1 MPPVVAPMGGSGV
14 SAAAPHRFVALD
26 SWRGI
31 AALGVV
37 MHHIAGDHG
46 VVSMEWHGALGM
58 CVDFFFVLSGFVIAG
73 AYGER
78 LAGGYPVR
86 SFLWLR
92 LGRIYP
98 MHVVVL
104 LIYIAVELVLAILG
118 WTHGGR
124 PSFTGTREP
133 SAILPTL
140 LLVQAFTMPGQ
151 DSWNIQSW
159 SISVE
164 LWLYVVWALTWRLIG
179 RAAVP
184 LTVLV
189 AATLMVIAVFRPE
202 WLGQQMWAVRGFA
215 GFGLG
220 MGTWWLHERIGAREL
235 GTRMATALELA
246 FVAAAAA
253 AVVPFAPLIVAD
265 PVFAG
270 LVTVFA
276 FQRGAVSR
284 LLLRAPFVLV
294 GTISYSLYMIHGFV
308 LGRCFDVLAA
318 IEHFSGAT
326 LVGKTWFGSGML
338 VTGTLVTNLLT
349 CAMMAASVAVG
360 WLFWRFVENPAR
372 AWSRNH
378 ADTVTGHYPE
388 AAPT

>member
-1 MPPVVAPMGGSGV
+1 MSNT
-14 SAAAPHRFVALD
+14 HRFVALD

-46 VVSMEWHGALGM
+46 VVSMEWHAALGL

-78 LAGGYPVR
+78 LAGGFSIR
-86 SFLWLR
+86 TFLWLR

-104 LIYIAVELVLAILG
+104 LIYIAVELILAILG

-124 PSFTGTREP
+124 HAFTGTREM

-151 DSWNIQSW
+151 ESWNIQSW

-164 LWLYVVWALTWRLIG
+164 LWLYVVWACAWRLTG
-179 RAAVP
+179 RWAILLA
-184 LTVLV
+184 VLV
-189 AATLMVIAVFRPE
+189 SAALMAIAAFRPE
-202 WLGQQMWAVRGFA
+202 WLGAQMWAVRGFS

-220 MGTWWLHERIGAREL
+220 MGTWWLHSVLSARVPSPRL
-235 GTRMATALELA
+235 ATALELA
-246 FVAAAAA
+246 FVTAAAA
-253 AVVPFAPLIVAD
+253 AVVTFAPLIVAD

-270 LVTVFA
+270 LVIVFA

-284 LLLRAPFVLV
+284 LLLCGPFVLI

-308 LGRCFDVLAA
+308 LGRCFDVFA
-318 IEHFSGAT
+318 IVEHYSGAT
-326 LVGKTWFGSGML
+326 LTGTTWFGSGML
-338 VTGTLVTNLLT
+338 VTGTAVTNLLT
-349 CAMMAASVAVG
+349 AAMMAASVGVG
-360 WLFWRFVENPAR
+360 WAFWRFVEDPAR
-372 AWSRNH
+372 RWTRDH

-388 AAPT
+388 PAQT

>member
-1 MPPVVAPMGGSGV
+1 MSAPR
-14 SAAAPHRFVALD
+14 RFVALD

-37 MHHIAGDHG
+37 AHHIAGDHG
-46 VVSMEWHGALGM
+46 VVSMEWHGALGL

-78 LAGGYPVR
+78 LAGGFPVR
-86 SFLWLR
+86 TFLWLR

-124 PSFTGTREP
+124 PSFTGTREM

-164 LWLYVVWALTWRLIG
+164 LWLYVVWALAWRLIG
-179 RAAVP
+179 RWAIALAVIVAAV
-184 LTVLV
+184 LMAI
-189 AATLMVIAVFRPE
+189 AAFRIE
-202 WLGQQMWAVRGFA
+202 WLGPQMWAVRGFA

-220 MGTWWLHERIGAREL
+220 MGAWWIHQ
-235 GTRMATALELA
+235 RMGSYEPGPRLATALELA
-246 FVAAAAA
+246 FVVAAAA

-270 LVTVFA
+270 LVLVFA

-284 LLLRAPFVLV
+284 LLLHRPFVLV

-318 IEHFSGAT
+318 IEHYSGAT
-326 LVGKTWFGSGML
+326 LIGKTWFGSGML
-338 VTGTLVTNLLT
+338 VTGTLLTNLLT
-349 CAMMAASVAVG
+349 VAMMAAAVGAG

-372 AWSRNH
+372 AWSRAH

-388 AAPT
+388 ATPT

>member
-1 MPPVVAPMGGSGV
+1 MSDTR
-14 SAAAPHRFVALD
+14 RFVALD

-37 MHHIAGDHG
+37 MHHVSGDHG
-46 VVSMEWHGALGM
+46 VVSMEWHGALGL

-78 LAGGYPVR
+78 LAGGFPVR

-118 WTHGGR
+118 WTHGGHHA
-124 PSFTGTREP
+124 FTGTREP

-164 LWLYVVWALTWRLIG
+164 LWLYVVWALAWRLIG
-179 RAAVP
+179 RWAIALAVI
-184 LTVLV
+184 V
-189 AATLMVIAVFRPE
+189 AAALMTVAAFRAE
-202 WLGQQMWAVRGFA
+202 WLGPQMWAVRGFA

-220 MGTWWLHERIGAREL
+220 MGAWWLHQRIGSYEPRPRL
-235 GTRMATALELA
+235 ATALELA

-253 AVVPFAPLIVAD
+253 AIVPFAPLIVSD

-270 LVTVFA
+270 LVLVFA

-284 LLLRAPFVLV
+284 LMLRGPFVLV

-318 IEHFSGAT
+318 IEHYSGAT
-326 LVGKTWFGSGML
+326 LVGKTWFGSAML
-338 VTGTLVTNLLT
+338 VTGTTVTNLLT
-349 CAMMAASVAVG
+349 VAMMAAAVGVG
-360 WLFWRFVENPAR
+360 WLFWRFVEDPAR
-372 AWSRNH
+372 RWSRAH
-378 ADTVTGHYPE
+378 ADTVTGHYRAE
-388 AAPT
+388 APT

>member
-1 MPPVVAPMGGSGV
+1 MNDTRRPS
-14 SAAAPHRFVALD
+14 HRYLALD

-37 MHHIAGDHG
+37 MHHVSGDHG
-46 VVSMEWHGALGM
+46 LVSMDWHGALGL

-73 AYGER
+73 AYGQR
-78 LAGGYPVR
+78 LAQGFPVR
-86 SFLWLR
+86 TFLWLR

-104 LIYIAVELVLAILG
+104 VIYIVVELVLAILG
-118 WTHGGR
+118 WTHGGHHA
-124 PSFTGTREP
+124 FTGTREP

-164 LWLYVVWALTWRLIG
+164 LWLYVVWALAWRLIG
-179 RAAVP
+179 RGAVP
-184 LTVLV
+184 LAVLV
-189 AATLMVIAVFRPE
+189 SAALMAIAAFRPE
-202 WLGQQMWAVRGFA
+202 WIGPQMWAVRGFC

-220 MGTWWLHERIGAREL
+220 MGTWLLHERIGVREL
-235 GTRMATALELA
+235 GNGVATALEL
-246 FVAAAAA
+246 VLVVAAAA

-270 LVTVFA
+270 LVLVFA

-284 LLLRAPFVLV
+284 LLQRGPFVLV

-318 IEHFSGAT
+318 VEHYAGVT
-326 LVGKTWFGSGML
+326 LVGKTWFGSAML
-338 VTGTLVTNLLT
+338 VTGTTVTNLLT
-349 CAMMAASVAVG
+349 VAMMAASVGVG
-360 WLFWRFVENPAR
+360 WVFWRFVEEPAR
-372 AWSRNH
+372 RWSRDH

-388 AAPT
+388 AAPI